1 MQLLPDSL
9 SALLAASSVLP
20 LGIVARADSPPVP
33 LFGTE
38 RDEQT
43 DPVTTDLSRTGFLRA
58 RPSFAPPYDD
68 EHRGTA
74 VCIRPF

>member
-1 MQLLPDSL
+1 MQLLPDSP

-20 LGIVARADSPPVP
+20 LGIVARAESSPGP

-38 RDEQT
+38 CDEQA
-43 DPVTTDLSRTGFLRA
+43 DPVTTDLSRTGFLCA
-58 RPSFAPPYDD
+58 RLSFTPPYDG